1 MGIRDWFSGGCLS
14 SLNSASE
21 EQETLNQKK
30 KTAVLGL
37 VFLALLTFAYVENT
51 SFFGIV
57 GDVFSNPPLA
67 VLFVFVHNVLVVS
80 LILLGMTFYV
90 GLVLNFFPQRKIEY
104 VVLNNPR
111 IFALVFTL
119 MIIFISI
126 LRTIML
132 VYGQVVVNTLLFVI
146 LLSTPNAIIEGYG
159 IFKTIEKTLKR
170 SMTTKA
176 LVAIYLIFF
185 VAALVEIGYMLLLRA
200 VI

>member
-1 MGIRDWFSGGCLS
+1 MD
-14 SLNSASE
+14 
-21 EQETLNQKK
+21 QKK

-37 VFLALLTFAYVENT
+37 VFLALLAFAYAENS
-51 SFFGIV
+51 SFFGSI
-57 GDVFSNPPLA
+57 GDVFLNPPFA

-126 LRTIML
+126 LRTIIL
-132 VYGQVVVNTLLFVI
+132 FYGHVVVNTLLFVM
-146 LLSTPNAIIEGYG
+146 LLSTPNAILEGYG

-170 SMTTKA
+170 NMTTKA

-185 VAALVEIGYMLLLRA
+185 VAAFVEIGYTLLLRS